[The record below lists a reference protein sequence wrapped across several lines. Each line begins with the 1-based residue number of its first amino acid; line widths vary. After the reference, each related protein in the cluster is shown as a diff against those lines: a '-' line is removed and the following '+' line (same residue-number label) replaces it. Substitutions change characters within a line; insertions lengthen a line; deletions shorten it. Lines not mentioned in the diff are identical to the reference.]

1 MNIAD
6 SFSLCFSENMLNMSY
21 GGFKKRCPL
30 FKELSLF
37 FIIFSSIFLPLN
49 DVFTLIKI
57 CLICQALKTWARNY
71 NASLKLSKT

>member
-37 FIIFSSIFLPLN
+37 FLSFFQAFS
-49 DVFTLIKI
+49 
-57 CLICQALKTWARNY
+57 
-71 NASLKLSKT
+71 AS